1 MKITFAILLLQA
13 LVAFAAAEEE
23 KEQREGRVF
32 PGAWSLLDSLR
43 PVRRSEPVEGTRR
56 LGSVLRRRVDIKRDE
71 NKTDTNVDVKTETG
85 QAHVDTEDSHDRESK
100 PTRTL
105 VGRRRV
111 PPPSA
116 AVGRLEGKLLKE
128 RRIINQESN
137 SQTEKGKSAYLYLD
151 PFIDACS
158 LIDCYE
164 EYDFFDF
171 CYMKCYSAYNDQF
184 CDSAYDGLPCFWH

>member
-1 MKITFAILLLQA
+1 MKIVFAILFLQA
-13 LVAFAAAEEE
+13 LVAFAAEEEE

-43 PVRRSEPVEGTRR
+43 PVRGSEPVEGTRR
-56 LGSVLRRRVDIKRDE
+56 LGSVLRRRVNIKRDE
-71 NKTDTNVDVKTETG
+71 DKTDTNVDVKTETG
-85 QAHVDTEDSHDRESK
+85 QAHVDTEDSHYRDSK
-100 PTRTL
+100 PIRTL

-116 AVGRLEGKLLKE
+116 ALARLEGKLLKE

-137 SQTEKGKSAYLYLD
+137 SQTEMGKSAQYLGSV
-151 PFIDACS
+151 DACS

-164 EYDFFDF
+164 EYDFFDY
-171 CYMKCYSAYNDQF
+171 CYMNCYSAYDDLP
-184 CDSAYDGLPCFWH
+184 CDLAYNGLPCFWY